1 MPALALCVRIPL
13 AVELNRVPT
22 KHSSQAGEAILSGC
36 EDVLKRR
43 PAIKDLGQTMRFG
56 HVGIHHQL
64 VLPPV
69 LQKLFDR
76 HAVERPDQGPVM
88 CGTKARAPCLGVS
101 RTRKGGSR

>member
-13 AVELNRVPT
+13 AVGLNRVPT

-69 LQKLFDR
+69 LQKFPER
-76 HAVERPDQGPVM
+76 HAMERSDQGPVM
-88 CGTKARAPCLGVS
+88 CRTKARAPCLGVS